1 MCIRDS
7 GGSGLSKYDQLR
19 ADLQDEIARGLA
31 EVEKEGDK
39 IIVRLASQGGFV
51 SGSAGVRDSFSPT
64 LIKLGN
70 TLSKYPGMV
79 KVEGHT
85 DNVPVAFSEKFKS
98 NWDLSAAR
106 AAAIADYLLTSST
119 LEAGSIQIAGF
130 ADTRP
135 LDTNATPNG
144 RSRNRRIEVIVD
156 DA

>member
-1 MCIRDS
+1 MRD

-51 SGSAGVRDSFSPT
+51 SGSAGVRESFSPT
-64 LIKLGN
+64 LTKLGN

-98 NWDLSAAR
+98 NWDLYFNYENKFV
-106 AAAIADYLLTSST
+106 IK
-119 LEAGSIQIAGF
+119 
-130 ADTRP
+130 
-135 LDTNATPNG
+135 TNCNC
-144 RSRNRRIEVIVD
+144 RKMRIFIFSG
-156 DA
+156 

>member
-1 MCIRDS
+1 M
-7 GGSGLSKYDQLR
+7 R

-64 LIKLGN
+64 LTKLGN

-106 AAAIADYLLTSST
+106 AAAIADYLLSSST

-135 LDTNATPNG
+135 LDTNETPNG